1 MWFGFLKALNGLQ
14 KPVPDPATLNAA
26 RPTPGPSSTPL
37 RTGPGPGKSTG
48 APAGLNARQSAGDS
62 ANNDQDTQFIA
73 RSPQLDSQDKY
84 DSRLSKDP
92 DESTSSVAWWSIG
105 SLGEQALHDLDN
117 LRPDE

>member
-1 MWFGFLKALNGLQ
+1 MWFGFHKAAQAPMKHNA
-14 KPVPDPATLNAA
+14 VIDPASA
-26 RPTPGPSSTPL
+26 PSQTPAPK

-62 ANNDQDTQFIA
+62 SNNDQDEQFIA
-73 RSPQLDSQDKY
+73 RSPQLDSQDKT
-84 DSRLSKDP
+84 DTRLTQDP

-117 LRPDE
+117 LQPDE